1 MKRKLSPWCK
11 EVKKTLIDRD
21 MTVTDLCDQ
30 VGMCR
35 NYVSRTIN
43 GASYAPALAETISK
57 ASCRVIMLMIDS
69 TTVAIVCRAVP
80 NFLNGIGCDVFVFFH
95 GIK

>member
-21 MTVTDLCDQ
+21 MTVTDLCGE

-35 NYVSRTIN
+35 NYVTTTIN
-43 GASYAPALAETISK
+43 GRTYAPVLADKISK
-57 ASCRVIMLMIDS
+57 ARERIGKQKYVL
-69 TTVAIVCRAVP
+69 TVEQSRH
-80 NFLNGIGCDVFVFFH
+80 LTL
-95 GIK
+95 

>member
-1 MKRKLSPWCK
+1 MFTVTTGGDFVKRKLSPWCK

-35 NYVSRTIN
+35 NYVRDIN
-43 GASYAPALAETISK
+43 VKVKCSFRKIKEIIHEWNNYAVCLRSDHDTG
-57 ASCRVIMLMIDS
+57 DS
-69 TTVAIVCRAVP
+69 
-80 NFLNGIGCDVFVFFH
+80 DH
-95 GIK
+95 D

>member
-1 MKRKLSPWCK
+1 MFDTTGGDSVKRKLSPWCK

-57 ASCRVIMLMIDS
+57 ALDINTEKRRYFAMFAKNAGGTMG
-69 TTVAIVCRAVP
+69 T
-80 NFLNGIGCDVFVFFH
+80 
-95 GIK
+95 

>member
-1 MKRKLSPWCK
+1 MFTVTTGGDFVKRKLSPWCK

-43 GASYAPALAETISK
+43 GASYAPALAETISET
-57 ASCRVIMLMIDS
+57 RVMTQKSSKIAKNAKITID
-69 TTVAIVCRAVP
+69 I
-80 NFLNGIGCDVFVFFH
+80 
-95 GIK
+95 

>member
-1 MKRKLSPWCK
+1 MFTVTTGGDFVKRKLSPWCK

-30 VGMCR
+30 VGICR

-43 GASYAPALAETISK
+43 GASLAETISK
-57 ASCRVIMLMIDS
+57 ALDINTEYTI
-69 TTVAIVCRAVP
+69 
-80 NFLNGIGCDVFVFFH
+80 
-95 GIK
+95 